1 MKLPWPFRREVPDTE
16 AKGLQF
22 IPASAAYEF
31 PFGSRSP
38 LSGVNYAAEVRNGM
52 YSSVVTS
59 ALCWMMRTFP
69 EAPVVV
75 QRSKDERWEN
85 VVPHGLTKL
94 LRRPNPEY
102 GGRILWM
109 CTILDFCFG
118 EAFWL
123 KTRDGNEEI
132 SEVWWVPRATMTP
145 RAVTTKRDSKTVGML
160 DHYLYQPGLGAETR
174 ELDPDDVV
182 HFRFGKDPAN
192 PLRGFS
198 PLAAVMR
205 DVYTDD
211 QAANFTAS
219 ILRNLGIIGAVFS
232 PKNDTIPKEDAAK
245 LKDYIQTKFTGD
257 NRGTAML
264 FTKGMDVQLMQYNL
278 QGFDVGP
285 IRDIAEERVCAAL
298 AIPASVIG
306 FGTGLQQTK
315 VGATMRESIKLAWSG
330 GIEPLQAIMADEL
343 DRSLL
348 PEFHANV
355 DLFRTHFDTSQVE
368 ALTETPAEVTA
379 RVSTLFDGD
388 IIKLSEARRDL
399 GYPVDASMEK
409 FKREL
414 TPAAPPPSPGNRVAA
429 LLENGNSNG
438 NGNGNGTQPE
448 DAQEAV

>member
-1 MKLPWPFRREVPDTE
+1 MKLQWPFRREVPDTE

-85 VVPHGLTKL
+85 VVPHELTKL

-123 KTRDGNEEI
+123 KVRDGRGDVVEL
-132 SEVWWVPRATMTP
+132 WWIPRLSMEPIA
-145 RAVTTKRDSKTVGML
+145 AKTGLL
-160 DHYLYQPGLGAETR
+160 DRYRYNPGGGAEQR
-174 ELDPDDVV
+174 ELSPDDIV

-192 PLRGFS
+192 ILRGFS

-219 ILRNLGIIGAVFS
+219 ILRNLGIVGAVFS
-232 PKNDTIPKEDAAK
+232 PKTDTIPREDAAK
-245 LKDYIQTKFTGD
+245 LKDYIQTQFTGD
-257 NRGTAML
+257 NRGKAML
-264 FTKGMDVQLMQYNL
+264 FTKAMEVQLMQYNL
-278 QGFDVGP
+278 QGFEVGP

-348 PEFHANV
+348 PEFHVNV

-379 RVSTLFDGD
+379 RVSTLFAGN

-399 GYPVDASMEK
+399 GFPVDDSMNK
-409 FKREL
+409 FSREL

-448 DAQEAV
+448 DANV